1 MSNTQI
7 LKDLNAVSTYAK
19 QRFQNE
25 FIAQEIVL
33 NDSFKLAYKR
43 YLATK
48 ECSIEYLTHTSIITT
63 KAGRKIYIANQWFAI
78 ASYMVDFCTELLTY
92 KYFLIKICGLM
103 HVNVEAYI
111 KHMKETLNL
120 LESQHFLT
128 VAKKFLQD
136 EFPKNPDIEKVSQY
150 LLSFVSNYSWWFGNK
165 TIDRA
170 DFFVSPV
177 LNALNIV
184 NVSHGYVADI
194 IFAFSTDIYLRKL
207 VENLDSFTINP
218 QINKYTPD
226 EEETKLYRL
235 AEGYSEINM
244 ACDRHAEYRPSPT
257 ISISAASLNRF
268 RSKG

>member
-111 KHMKETLNL
+111 KQKKETLNPI
-120 LESQHFLT
+120 EGQRFVT
-128 VAKKFLQD
+128 VAKKFLQN
-136 EFPKNPDIEKVSQY
+136 EFPQNPDIEKVSQY
-150 LLSFVSNYSWWFGNK
+150 LLNFVSNYSWWSGNK

-194 IFAFSTDIYLRKL
+194 IFAFSTDIRLRKL
-207 VENLDSFTINP
+207 VENLDSFAINP
-218 QINKYTPD
+218 RINKYTPD
-226 EEETKLYRL
+226 DVETKLYQL
-235 AEGYSEINM
+235 AEGRSKIQM
-244 ACDRHAEYRPSPT
+244 VCDSHAEYRPSPT

>member
-1 MSNTQI
+1 MPNTQI
-7 LKDLNAVSTYAK
+7 LKDLNAVLTYAK
-19 QRFQNE
+19 QRFHNE
-25 FIAQEIVL
+25 FVAQEIVL

-48 ECSIEYLTHTSIITT
+48 DCSIEYLTHTTIITT
-63 KAGRKIYIANQWFAI
+63 KAGKKIYVANQWFAI

-92 KYFLIKICGLM
+92 KYFLIKICDLM
-103 HVNVEAYI
+103 HVNVEVYI
-111 KHMKETLNL
+111 KKMKETLNPS
-120 LESQHFLT
+120 ESQHFLAA
-128 VAKKFLQD
+128 AKKFLKKDFSQ
-136 EFPKNPDIEKVSQY
+136 NPDIDKVSQY
-150 LLSFVSNYSWWFGNK
+150 LLNFVNNYSWWSGNK

-207 VENLDSFTINP
+207 VENLDSFAINP

-235 AEGYSEINM
+235 AEGHSEISIVLDSN
-244 ACDRHAEYRPSPT
+244 AEHRPSPT

>member
-1 MSNTQI
+1 M
-7 LKDLNAVSTYAK
+7 
-19 QRFQNE
+19 
-25 FIAQEIVL
+25 
-33 NDSFKLAYKR
+33 
-43 YLATK
+43 
-48 ECSIEYLTHTSIITT
+48 
-63 KAGRKIYIANQWFAI
+63 
-78 ASYMVDFCTELLTY
+78 
-92 KYFLIKICGLM
+92 
-103 HVNVEAYI
+103 
-111 KHMKETLNL
+111 
-120 LESQHFLT
+120 ESQHFLT

>member
-1 MSNTQI
+1 MANTQI
-7 LKDLNAVSTYAK
+7 LKDLNAVLTYAK

-25 FIAQEIVL
+25 FVAQEIVL
-33 NDSFKLAYKR
+33 NDSFKSAYQR
-43 YLATK
+43 YLSIK
-48 ECSIEYLTHTSIITT
+48 DCSIEFLTHTSIITT
-63 KAGRKIYIANQWFAI
+63 KAGKKIYVANQWFAI

-92 KYFLIKICGLM
+92 KYFLIKICELM
-103 HVNVEAYI
+103 HVNVEVYI

-120 LESQHFLT
+120 LETKHFLT
-128 VAKKFLQD
+128 AAKKFLQKD
-136 EFPKNPDIEKVSQY
+136 FPQNPGVEKVSQY
-150 LLSFVSNYSWWFGNK
+150 LLNFISNYSWWSGNK

-207 VENLDSFTINP
+207 VENLESFTVNP

-226 EEETKLYRL
+226 EEEARLYQL
-235 AEGYSEINM
+235 AEGRSEINM
-244 ACDRHAEYRPSPT
+244 ACDRHEEYRPSPT

-268 RSKG
+268 RSRG